1 MRLIRLAL
9 AMLALFLPATAQAQ
23 WRRAESPNFIVYG
36 NIGESQLRERVLLLE
51 DFDRLLRMLA
61 SGDEERS
68 PKLHIYIVNGIE
80 DLRVIR
86 PMPDGIA
93 GYYIATDDGIAAF
106 VDGRAERR
114 GNETLLHEYTHH
126 FMRQHMRGSYPLW
139 YVEGFAEYF
148 ATVRFAS
155 RHIDIGDYSRGRAYQ
170 ILSGQWLPMERVL
183 SGGTAG
189 LSREGLSAYYA
200 QSWLL
205 VHYFYSNPQRQQAL
219 ARLLRASRGRSDAR
233 SALQAATG
241 MTPEQLTDELRR
253 YIRPGTISYRRA
265 PRASADAPP
274 AVTVTAMPR
283 ATGDM
288 IIYEAALRVGILE
301 ENRQAYL
308 QRIRTAAARHPND
321 PFAMRVLAHAELL
334 YGDGDAADGLL
345 DRLLASSPND
355 ADLLYL
361 KGMRYLVAA
370 RSDDPPEGAA
380 SSARSWFARARAA
393 DPNHYQAFA
402 RYVESLRGG
411 AEFVSDEARD
421 LLVEASRLA
430 PQVASIALNTA
441 NVLIARGDYDEAIR
455 LLAPLAVN
463 PHDQGLAD
471 IARRLITQALERR
484 MNEGG
489 PARPDERDAGEET
502 EPPAEKPAG

>member
-1 MRLIRLAL
+1 MRLIRLLL
-9 AMLALFLPATAQAQ
+9 AVLGLLLPAVAQAE
-23 WRRAESPNFIVYG
+23 WRRAESANFVVYG
-36 NIGESQLRERVLLLE
+36 NVAESQLRERVVLLE

-61 SGDEERS
+61 SGDEGRS
-68 PKLHIYIVNGIE
+68 PKLHIYMISGIG
-80 DLRVIR
+80 DLRMIR
-86 PMPDGIA
+86 PVPDGIA

-106 VDGRAERR
+106 VDGRAEGR

-126 FMRQHMRGSYPLW
+126 FMRQHMHAAYPLW

-148 ATVRFAS
+148 STVRFAS

-183 SGGTAG
+183 AGGTAG
-189 LSREGLSAYYA
+189 LSREAMSAYYA

-205 VHYFYSNPQRQQAL
+205 VHYFHSNPQRQQAL
-219 ARLLRASRGRSDAR
+219 ARLLRASRRGGDAR

-241 MTPEQLTDELRR
+241 LTPEQLTEELRR
-253 YIRPGTISYRRA
+253 YIRPGTITYRRA
-265 PRASADAPP
+265 PRGGGAPT
-274 AVTVTAMPR
+274 AVTVTAMPP
-283 ATGDM
+283 ATGDL
-288 IIYEAALRVGILE
+288 ILYEAALRVGIVE
-301 ENRQAYL
+301 ENRQPYL
-308 QRIRTAAARHPND
+308 QRIRAAAARYPDD

-334 YGDGDAADGLL
+334 HGDENAADRLL
-345 DRLLASSPND
+345 DRLLAPSPND

-370 RSDDPPEGAA
+370 QSDSPPEGAA
-380 SSARSWFARARAA
+380 ASARTWFARARAA
-393 DPNHYQAFA
+393 DPNHYQALA

-411 AEFVSDEARD
+411 AEFDSDEARD

-441 NVLIARGDYDEAIR
+441 NVLINRGDYDQAIR
-455 LLAPLAVN
+455 LLTPLAVN

-471 IARRLITQALERR
+471 IARRLIALALEQRT
-484 MNEGG
+484 NGG
-489 PARPDERDAGEET
+489 VRDRPSEQDED
-502 EPPAEKPAG
+502 EPPAEKLAD